1 MKYLLLGVLFW
12 TVTASA
18 LAQQSAMSCGETLFI
33 APMQQGLD
41 GYIRAQLVNKRFPL
55 MVTTVEQKADL
66 IMSGDSQTFKS
77 HWYNS
82 GTANKMTGNVTIAD
96 RSGKVIWAGSAGD
109 RSFWWGN
116 MAKHGPEKVAKRI
129 VERLMKAAPLRCN

>member
-1 MKYLLLGVLFW
+1 MKYLLLAAIFW
-12 TVTASA
+12 TAPASA
-18 LAQQSAMSCGETLFI
+18 LAQPSPISCGQTLYI

-41 GYIRAQLVNKRFPL
+41 GYIRAQLVNNGFPL
-55 MVTTVEQKADL
+55 TVTTVEQKADL

-82 GTANKMTGNVTIAD
+82 STANKMTGNVTITD
-96 RSGKVIWAGSAGD
+96 RSGKVVWAGSAGD
-109 RSFWWGN
+109 RSLWWGN

-129 VERLMKAAPLRCN
+129 VERLMKGAPKHCN